1 MIHEQWKHMFAIH
14 IQVPRIT
21 SRASLQNGDASYA
34 QRSTGFLGRFDLR
47 YMMPLF
53 ILHATSKDMSPCI
66 STLFSQESM
75 LANSAQS
82 IYAHFFAS
90 NYDANVV
97 DRQSQ
102 VAYAQRLNMPLPL
115 CDSYSTWSLNAS
127 CVIGAVQ
134 NVLET
139 SCGHAYSNAVQLSSQ
154 W

>member
-1 MIHEQWKHMFAIH
+1 MFAIH
-14 IQVPRIT
+14 KHVPRIT

-53 ILHATSKDMSPCI
+53 ILHATTKDMSPCI
-66 STLFSQESM
+66 SILSGQASM
-75 LANSAQS
+75 LANGAQS

-102 VAYAQRLNMPLPL
+102 VEYAQMLNMPLPL
-115 CDSYSTWSLNAS
+115 CDSYSPWLQDAS
-127 CVIGAVQ
+127 CVIGAVP
-134 NVLET
+134 
-139 SCGHAYSNAVQLSSQ
+139 
-154 W
+154 